1 MANVQWKQ
9 FKEYSGPMIQGTEP
23 IPPPTSKFHVERAYW
38 LTTKVETGAT
48 FGTVIAYDGTG
59 MTAGPDQH
67 IAVFPKELI
76 AEDHH
81 SLDDQG
87 SLWKLL
93 RRMEMG
99 GEATSDYYHALGQ
112 LWAFFKSSMNAYVA
126 QDGVLRYA
134 EAGMYYFTQE
144 ATAVEYRAG
153 DPVFGHHIRAALTPT
168 PGSDRGLGQVPK
180 SGKEWDTAAQAALL
194 FHELMVHP
202 NGRQIQVEFGKEH
215 LVRRTKLGEAKV
227 SSGLW
232 VSIRAAG
239 YGDREVTSLR
249 VGVGG
254 WTEELDLALCMY
266 QAHSVNAP
274 AVANQALAQVSA
286 ALPLGPDFARE
297 LIRELGTSSYGR
309 WDDDLPT
316 GRYQRTRSAA
326 LGSGL
331 WSRDL
336 FEGARAIMPKD
347 LPG

>member
-1 MANVQWKQ
+1 MPDVQWKK
-9 FKEYSGPMIQGTEP
+9 FKEYSGPVVQGTEP
-23 IPPPTSKFHVERAYW
+23 IPPPVSKFHVERAYW

-67 IAVFPKELI
+67 IAVYPKELV

-93 RRMEMG
+93 RRLEMG
-99 GEATSDYYHALGQ
+99 GEAPSDYYHSLGR
-112 LWAFFKSSMNAYVA
+112 LWAFFKSSMGAYVA

-134 EAGMYYFTQE
+134 EAGSYRFTE
-144 ATAVEYRAG
+144 DATAVEYRAG
-153 DPVFGHHIRAALTPT
+153 DPVFGHHIRSALTPT
-168 PGSDRGLGQVPK
+168 PGPDHGLGRVPE
-180 SGKEWDTAAQAALL
+180 SGKEWEVAAQVALL

-202 NGRQIQVEFGKEH
+202 NGRQIQVEYGKEH
-215 LVRRTKLGEAKV
+215 LVRRTKLGEAKTEG
-227 SSGLW
+227 GLW
-232 VSIRAAG
+232 MTVRSAG
-239 YGDREVTSLR
+239 YDGREVSSLR
-249 VGVGG
+249 VGADG
-254 WTEELDLALCMY
+254 WIEELDLALCMY

-274 AVANQALAQVSA
+274 AIANKALAQASS
-286 ALPLGPDFARE
+286 ALPHGPDFARE
-297 LIRELGTSSYGR
+297 LIKELGTSSYGR

-316 GRYQRTRSAA
+316 GRYQRTRTAA

-331 WSRDL
+331 WAREL
-336 FEGARAIMPKD
+336 FSGPTAIMPGD